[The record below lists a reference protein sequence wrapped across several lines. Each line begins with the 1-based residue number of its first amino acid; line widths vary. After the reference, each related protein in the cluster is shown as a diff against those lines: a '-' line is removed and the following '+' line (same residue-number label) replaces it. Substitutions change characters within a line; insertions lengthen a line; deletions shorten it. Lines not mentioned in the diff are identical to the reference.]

1 MGATGRSPGTCLLF
15 FKPHSAVLALL
26 YVYPEKQGAE
36 LGDSW
41 NDLGDRQ
48 LLEQV
53 GRCRGG
59 GEAGFGSDTQG
70 EAGRLSSRIR
80 EGQSVHLMSQ
90 ENKWSGGIWGESAG
104 ISA

>member
-48 LLEQV
+48 FCWSRLVAAEV
-53 GRCRGG
+53 GVRLVLARTLK
-59 GEAGFGSDTQG
+59 EKLAGCPHGS
-70 EAGRLSSRIR
+70 EKVRVSI
-80 EGQSVHLMSQ
+80 
-90 ENKWSGGIWGESAG
+90 
-104 ISA
+104 